1 MAVEV
6 NPLVLLVSFAGALL
20 VPTLTVYLLLAYRIE
35 EGLAE
40 AKEEIRAVEAS
51 TPQSEEEIKSIVEE
65 VLTSEIHEAVVSE
78 VPDLGGA
85 APAGD
90 RPDLEPGAGV
100 GDVPVPPD
108 PVDREAPGPEA
119 PPSQA
124 GAATGPAGSST
135 RAPGGAEP
143 GLREE
148 APPKEA
154 TAMSYLVMDDSLTT
168 LHTIEVILKRQGVTQ
183 DRIYTAQT
191 AREAIETFKQHR
203 PDVALLDVEMPDRDG
218 LEVARDLHA
227 MDPGTCII
235 LVTSLDAES
244 ERIRATLEDLPLH
257 HVAKPVRPG
266 DILDVVEAAKDP
278 GLDPPASPDND
289 GDDTP
294 PKAPR
299 SRSR

>member
-1 MAVEV
+1 
-6 NPLVLLVSFAGALL
+6 
-20 VPTLTVYLLLAYRIE
+20 
-35 EGLAE
+35 
-40 AKEEIRAVEAS
+40 
-51 TPQSEEEIKSIVEE
+51 
-65 VLTSEIHEAVVSE
+65 
-78 VPDLGGA
+78 
-85 APAGD
+85 
-90 RPDLEPGAGV
+90 
-100 GDVPVPPD
+100 
-108 PVDREAPGPEA
+108 
-119 PPSQA
+119 
-124 GAATGPAGSST
+124 
-135 RAPGGAEP
+135 
-143 GLREE
+143 
-148 APPKEA
+148 
-154 TAMSYLVMDDSLTT
+154 MSYLVMDDSLTT